1 MAIMVFKIISC
12 QFSPFLNSLNFV
24 GFLDKLCIF
33 SEGVCLMLSIDS
45 VSRNLSMCAVERT
58 THLPSKEL
66 FKLKRANKI
75 YGVIG

>member
-1 MAIMVFKIISC
+1 
-12 QFSPFLNSLNFV
+12 
-24 GFLDKLCIF
+24 LDKLCIF